1 MQMSESKLAKRETQE
16 IQTTESTSPTTR
28 TPPLRVPRVTVTR
41 NEKTDVYTIVAEMPG
56 IGKDDVEIKL
66 KENELTIKGLNDHR
80 FFKRTFTFRY
90 PIRPEDVDASMV
102 NGILTL
108 TVKPYEGEVHTIKV
122 K

>member
-1 MQMSESKLAKRETQE
+1 MAETKLATRESQE
-16 IQTTESTSPTTR
+16 IQTSESTSTSMR
-28 TPPLRVPRVTVTR
+28 TPPLRIPRVTVTR
-41 NEKTDVYTIVAEMPG
+41 NEKTEVYTIVAEMPG

-66 KENELTIKGLNDHR
+66 KDNELIIKGLNDHR

-108 TVKPYEGEVHTIKV
+108 TVKPYEGEAHVIKV

>member
-1 MQMSESKLAKRETQE
+1 MAETQLAKRETQE
-16 IQTTESTSPTTR
+16 ITTTEEKKVDTR
-28 TPPLRVPRVTVTR
+28 TPPLRIPRVTVTR
-41 NEKTDVYTIVAEMPG
+41 NEKTEVYTIVAEMPG

-66 KENELTIKGLNDHR
+66 KDNELTIKGLNDHR

-90 PIRPEDVDASMV
+90 PIRPEDVDANMV

-108 TVKPYEGEVHTIKV
+108 TVKPYEGESHIIKV